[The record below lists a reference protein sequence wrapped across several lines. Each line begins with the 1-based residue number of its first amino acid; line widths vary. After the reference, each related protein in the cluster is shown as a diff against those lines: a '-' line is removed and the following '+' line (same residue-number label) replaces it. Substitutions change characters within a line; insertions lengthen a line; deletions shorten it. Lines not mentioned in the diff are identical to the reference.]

1 MTDFLNALK
10 ADLLDRRLVPF
21 VALVLVALAGA
32 VAYVAVG
39 GGSTS
44 ATPAAA
50 VHTAPATAPVT
61 GGLAVSRTTP
71 EKAVAE
77 TTDGVAAQR
86 RGVARNPFALFPQA
100 AAAKAPAAAAASTS
114 AGTSAPSSGSGSS
127 TPGSSSGSSSST
139 PGPRSG
145 SGSSTP
151 GPRSGSGSTT
161 PSGPSPQRAVYHV
174 SVLFGVAPTAGAT
187 PPSAPLTPYANLKLL
202 TPLPSAKSPQLIF
215 RGVTVGG
222 KSATFTVVSEAILH
236 GGAACLP
243 SPVQCR
249 AIDLKPRQSEQL
261 EYTSLTG
268 VTTIYELKVVSIVSA
283 KATTAAVKAIL
294 RGQSHFGLELLR
306 MDGLMA
312 IPFLR
317 NSTQVGVLV
326 FTGHRAL
333 AARAHTAG
341 QPGVAG

>member
-50 VHTAPATAPVT
+50 VPTAPATAPVT

-86 RGVARNPFALFPQA
+86 RGVARNPFDLLPQA
-100 AAAKAPAAAAASTS
+100 TVAKAPAAAASTS
-114 AGTSAPSSGSGSS
+114 AATSAPSSGSGSS
-127 TPGSSSGSSSST
+127 TPGSSSGS
-139 PGPRSG
+139 
-145 SGSSTP
+145 GSSTP
-151 GPRSGSGSTT
+151 GPSSGSGSTT

-243 SPVQCR
+243 SAVQCR

-261 EYTSLTG
+261 EYMSLTG

-283 KATTAAVKAIL
+283 KATTAAVKAL
-294 RGQSHFGLELLR
+294 LHGQSHFGLELLR

>member
-1 MTDFLNALK
+1 MTGFLNALK

-44 ATPAAA
+44 TTPAAA
-50 VHTAPATAPVT
+50 VPTAPATAPVT
-61 GGLAVSRTTP
+61 GGLAVSQTTP

-86 RGVARNPFALFPQA
+86 RGMARNPFALLPQA
-100 AAAKAPAAAAASTS
+100 AAAKARAAAASTS
-114 AGTSAPSSGSGSS
+114 AGTSAPSSGSGSATS
-127 TPGSSSGSSSST
+127 GSSSGSGSATPGSSSGSGSAT
-139 PGPRSG
+139 PGPS
-145 SGSSTP
+145 
-151 GPRSGSGSTT
+151 SGSGSTT
-161 PSGPSPQRAVYHV
+161 PSGTSPQQTVYHV

-187 PPSAPLTPYANLKLL
+187 PPSSPLTPYANLKLL

-268 VTTIYELKVVSIVSA
+268 VTTIYELKVVSIASA
-283 KATTAAVKAIL
+283 KGTTAAVKALL
-294 RGQSHFGLELLR
+294 RGRSHFGLELLR

-326 FTGHRAL
+326 FTGRRAL